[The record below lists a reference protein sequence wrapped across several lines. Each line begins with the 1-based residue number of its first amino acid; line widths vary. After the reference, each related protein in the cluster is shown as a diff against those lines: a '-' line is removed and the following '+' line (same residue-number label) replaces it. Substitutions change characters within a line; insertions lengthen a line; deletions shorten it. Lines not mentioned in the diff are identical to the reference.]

1 MNIRINGK
9 DETLKSPSTV
19 EALVSEK
26 GLSADRIAPENDKD
40 GSFEL
45 LAYYH
50 LGIPSFALDFWTPP
64 AEKTEPKS
72 DGGKSSARAK
82 SSSG

>member
-26 GLSADRIAPENDKD
+26 GLSADRIVIEHNRRIVPQEEWPGIMLRENDSIEIV
-40 GSFEL
+40 SFV
-45 LAYYH
+45 
-50 LGIPSFALDFWTPP
+50 
-64 AEKTEPKS
+64 
-72 DGGKSSARAK
+72 GG
-82 SSSG
+82 G